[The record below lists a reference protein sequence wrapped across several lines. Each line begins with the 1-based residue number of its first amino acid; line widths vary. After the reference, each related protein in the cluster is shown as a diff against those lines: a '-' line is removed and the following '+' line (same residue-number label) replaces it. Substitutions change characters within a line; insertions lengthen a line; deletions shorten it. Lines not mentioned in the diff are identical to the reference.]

1 MPKPSISTVWERIA
15 AHSGERFTTKSGL
28 PFAYAVKGA
37 VLTTSRT
44 EFGLSEA
51 DFDQALRLVPFDGPA
66 RINDL
71 VCGPAYIWA
80 ILHDRRVRVG
90 QW

>member
-1 MPKPSISTVWERIA
+1 MSKPSISAVWDRIA

-28 PFAYAVKGA
+28 PFTYAVKGS

-44 EFGLSEA
+44 DFGLSKA
-51 DFDQALRLVPFDGPA
+51 DFGQALELVPFDGPT
-66 RINDL
+66 RIND
-71 VCGPAYIWA
+71 VVRGPAYIWA
-80 ILHDRRVRVG
+80 ILHDRRVRAD